1 VKPECLD
8 WQVLTER
15 TADTEIPPLELVSQS
30 HPPDNGLDVG
40 CDGMV
45 YSIFKKESV
54 AMARNPPQRKH
65 TVPDDPRAISLGT
78 GAAPCNMHHQP
89 EDLFS
94 HWSCLGGSDIPELDD
109 DEDYSLAESEVD
121 DEETLAVEEQLP
133 RDVCSG
139 EELML
144 LTILGNSPLEE
155 VCRIMNVPTVNT
167 VLNSSD
173 ETENEV
179 DAAIVTDLDVA
190 SDEVEVDEALP
201 EPSPPISRLTVRFGG
216 TVLEA
221 SMQGGR
227 FKEVRERSYAFIN
240 RSYTDDRVITAPL
253 PQLPSERAFLLLQN
267 YMDFVEAGC
276 CEDVLRSSIRGFT
289 ISSAFEAAATKIAM
303 LKSRMRKS
311 DAAFLMEPK
320 LKMSKELLVRSTVRV
335 YESAE
340 RDPQQILDEDRVDL
354 VSHDGQSD
362 TLLLLQP
369 SMRRIQPGPLI
380 PYEDLDYEVWR
391 TRNTYCQL
399 HRLQA
404 ALSFLRRDDEDF
416 WIAERRKHTFIFMT
430 ERFPRLGDY
439 PYKDREEAL
448 KLMMANKDHT
458 IQCIGYEAWKSL
470 FPDPV

>member
-253 PQLPSERAFLLLQN
+253 PQLPMRQHGPGPPTTIAGSTKIDGLFVSHHLRGMRCGYTGYISDHFGLYIDLPMHVALGHAVLPILKPTMRRLKLEDPRVVAQFTKSYTDALENKIVAKRLQTIWN
-267 YMDFVEAGC
+267 KAVTWYDATSA
-276 CEDVLRSSIRGFT
+276 DNPLSTSSI
-289 ISSAFEAAATKIAM
+289 
-303 LKSRMRKS
+303 
-311 DAAFLMEPK
+311 
-320 LKMSKELLVRSTVRV
+320 
-335 YESAE
+335 
-340 RDPQQILDEDRVDL
+340 
-354 VSHDGQSD
+354 
-362 TLLLLQP
+362 
-369 SMRRIQPGPLI
+369 
-380 PYEDLDYEVWR
+380 
-391 TRNTYCQL
+391 
-399 HRLQA
+399 
-404 ALSFLRRDDEDF
+404 
-416 WIAERRKHTFIFMT
+416 
-430 ERFPRLGDY
+430 
-439 PYKDREEAL
+439 
-448 KLMMANKDHT
+448 
-458 IQCIGYEAWKSL
+458 
-470 FPDPV
+470 